1 MNEWQYE
8 TAEDLAQSLTERL
21 RHFPREPDML
31 VYGVRSLA
39 ALTFRA
45 WLRCYH
51 RFAVSGLENLPVNG
65 SFVLVAN
72 HSSHLDALC
81 LLSALPLK
89 KLHRT
94 FPAAAADYFFESL
107 PRIWIA
113 AVIVNALPFKRE
125 THARQSLALCQQL
138 LANSGNILLL
148 FPEGTRSQTGE
159 MGRFKPGIGMLLA
172 GRDVTVVPCYLAGAF
187 RAWRKGALLPK
198 PSKVA
203 LRIGVARN
211 YKEMVANKESV
222 LAIAAELQQAVAACA
237 GELSSAC
244 R

>member
-1 MNEWQYE
+1 
-8 TAEDLAQSLTERL
+8 
-21 RHFPREPDML
+21 
-31 VYGVRSLA
+31 
-39 ALTFRA
+39 
-45 WLRCYH
+45 
-51 RFAVSGLENLPVNG
+51 
-65 SFVLVAN
+65 
-72 HSSHLDALC
+72 
-81 LLSALPLK
+81 
-89 KLHRT
+89 
-94 FPAAAADYFFESL
+94 
-107 PRIWIA
+107 
-113 AVIVNALPFKRE
+113 
-125 THARQSLALCQQL
+125 
-138 LANSGNILLL
+138 
-148 FPEGTRSQTGE
+148 